1 MYDSVDSRVES
12 IRLTDMKFNLG
23 FAVVTIESKIGD
35 STSAIGTFCDET
47 FRNGDG
53 RTFAI
58 LSSLAVVGGA
68 ILAWF
73 V

>member
-23 FAVVTIESKIGD
+23 FAVVTIERRPNAIGD
-35 STSAIGTFCDET
+35 FLDST
-47 FRNGDG
+47 FRPGDG
-53 RTFAI
+53 RVFAI